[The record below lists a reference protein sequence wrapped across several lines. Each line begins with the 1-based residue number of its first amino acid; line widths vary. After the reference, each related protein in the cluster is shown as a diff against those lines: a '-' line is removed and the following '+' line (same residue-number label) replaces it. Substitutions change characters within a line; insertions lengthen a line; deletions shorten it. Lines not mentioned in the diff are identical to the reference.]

1 LPLAYPSAD
10 IPYNAITASTDFLCE
25 LMALHGRH
33 TAKRWWSFSEEAV
46 ANRTS
51 PVGRRLYWGPSL
63 HVLSADERH
72 VYDRSNAHD
81 PACWEWPSLTLPKG
95 VDFSRIALGRT
106 SSTASS
112 LTAPRCTASV
122 TA

>member
-10 IPYNAITASTDFLCE
+10 IPYNAITANTDFLCE
-25 LMALHGRH
+25 LMAPHGRH

-51 PVGRRLYWGPSL
+51 PVERRLYWGPSL
-63 HVLSADERH
+63 HELSADE
-72 VYDRSNAHD
+72 RSNAHD
-81 PACWEWPSLTLPKG
+81 PAYWEWPSLTLPKG
-95 VDFSRIALGRT
+95 VDFSRIVLGRT

-112 LTAPRCTASV
+112 LTAPRCNASV